1 MRASTKLSAV
11 LILATSASVPFL
23 GCGSGDDDDDGG
35 AGGKA
40 DATAD
45 GTTTGH
51 VDSGGAA
58 GDSGPPQG
66 SLDGAADAADGDSSA
81 MVVCPA
87 SAPADFSDAAVAA
100 ACTRFVYLAGGDNTL
115 VIASVDEGAT
125 WQSQHF
131 HNIDGDDYVNNFA
144 VYRGVTTATALP
156 GVFQSTDPAG
166 GYNDGGPEAGDAG
179 ITFGQVSMIV
189 SGGFDTYG
197 GELAVNAS
205 GVFFT
210 DNQGTYLTRD
220 DVTWTQL
227 DAGIGQHWYGTAA
240 SASTYVILQ
249 DNAKFRS
256 YDGTALTDGVLPIAP
271 GGGNDVAY
279 GGGLFVAVGAAN
291 FTTSTDAKTWTAA
304 GTIVGDG
311 GAGFTNPN
319 TILWDGT
326 RFLAYAGTTVAM
338 SADTRSW
345 TFMKLTARI
354 DTAATSEGH
363 FVAVGNLA
371 SVEGILL
378 STDGLTWT
386 MAHPFAAS
394 ETAFINGW
402 RVGLGRVLK

>member
-1 MRASTKLSAV
+1 MRVSTKLSAL
-11 LILATSASVPFL
+11 LILGASAGVPFL
-23 GCGSGDDDDDGG
+23 GCGSGDDDDDRG
-35 AGGKA
+35 AGKA

-51 VDSGGAA
+51 VDSGGGAA
-58 GDSGPPQG
+58 ESGNPQG
-66 SLDGAADAADGDSSA
+66 SLDGGADAANGDSSA
-81 MVVCPA
+81 TVVCPA

-100 ACTRFVYLAGGDNTL
+100 TCTRFVYLAGGDNTL

-144 VYRGVTTATALP
+144 VYRGVTTASSLP
-156 GVFQSTDPAG
+156 GVFQSTDPTG

-179 ITFGQVSMIV
+179 ITFGLVSAIV

-197 GELAVNAS
+197 GQLAVNGS
-205 GVFFT
+205 GVFFA
-210 DNQGTYLTRD
+210 DNQSSYVTKD
-220 DVTWTQL
+220 EVTWSSL
-227 DAGIGQHWYGTAA
+227 DAGGFGGHWYGTAA
-240 SASTYVILQ
+240 SPTTYVALQ
-249 DNAKFRS
+249 GNGTFRS
-256 YDGTALTDGVLPIAP
+256 YDGTTVTDGTLTLTPA
-271 GGGNDVAY
+271 GGNDVAY
-279 GGGLFVAVGAAN
+279 GGGRFVAVGGAQ
-291 FTTSTDAKTWTAA
+291 FTTSADAKTWTAA

-319 TILWDGT
+319 SILWDGT
-326 RFLAYAGTTVAM
+326 RFLAYAGTTVAI

-363 FVAVGNLA
+363 FVAVGNLSNA
-371 SVEGILL
+371 EGILL
-378 STDGLTWT
+378 STDGLVWT

-394 ETAFINGW
+394 ETANINGW